1 MFNIW
6 YTKVVLIGNAYGTIK
21 KQYFTNVGPEPMM
34 KTGIGRGLPVLMKKG
49 KAEDEIWYM
58 ILTRLSTGEELILK
72 NIPYIRKSH
81 PNVDCRQ

>member
-49 KAEDEIWYM
+49 E
-58 ILTRLSTGEELILK
+58 
-72 NIPYIRKSH
+72 
-81 PNVDCRQ
+81 C